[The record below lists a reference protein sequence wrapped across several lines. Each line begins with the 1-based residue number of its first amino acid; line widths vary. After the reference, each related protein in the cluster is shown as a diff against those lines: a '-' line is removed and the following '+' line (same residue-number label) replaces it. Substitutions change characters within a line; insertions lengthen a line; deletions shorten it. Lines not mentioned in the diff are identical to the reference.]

1 MFIPAGWLT
10 FDRAGL
16 YLLNCGLV
24 QERLI
29 LGNSGRGVMAT
40 AWSWGFRLLA
50 GGVENQPIN
59 FGGISRIREVPA
71 NAGET
76 HH

>member
-1 MFIPAGWLT
+1 MSNGFS
-10 FDRAGL
+10 
-16 YLLNCGLV
+16 GLV

-40 AWSWGFRLLA
+40 AWAGGLRLLD
-50 GGVENQPIN
+50 GGVVKQTIN
-59 FGGISRIREVPA
+59 FGGISRSREVPD

-76 HH
+76 HQ